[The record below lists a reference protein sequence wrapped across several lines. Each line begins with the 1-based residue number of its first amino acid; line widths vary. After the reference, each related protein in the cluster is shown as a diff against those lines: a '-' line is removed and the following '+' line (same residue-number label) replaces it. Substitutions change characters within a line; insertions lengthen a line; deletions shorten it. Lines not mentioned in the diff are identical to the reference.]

1 MVEPTPGAGPRYDRG
16 VIWEPFVLALF
27 LGLIVSAGLYFAY
40 LWPSVEPSEAEPVMA
55 AADSPLETEAAADH
69 TPEARTESVPDVAE
83 PSETVADEAS
93 PAS

>member
-1 MVEPTPGAGPRYDRG
+1 
-16 VIWEPFVLALF
+16 
-27 LGLIVSAGLYFAY
+27 
-40 LWPSVEPSEAEPVMA
+40 MA